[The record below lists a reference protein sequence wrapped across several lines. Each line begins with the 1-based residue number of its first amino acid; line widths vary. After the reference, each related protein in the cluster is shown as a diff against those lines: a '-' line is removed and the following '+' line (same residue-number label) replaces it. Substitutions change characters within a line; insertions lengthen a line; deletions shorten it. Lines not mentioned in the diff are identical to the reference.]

1 MIGVR
6 VKKIRS
12 NGVTESDDLYYTYAD
27 HLGNVTALSDD
38 NGNFVPGSL
47 TLLRP
52 FGSYRVEPTTNP
64 GITDRGFTGHKEH
77 IDLGLTYMNARYY
90 IGYINRFLSP
100 DPIVPNPR
108 NPQSLNRYSY
118 GLNNPLRFTDPSGF
132 RECEFDGN
140 CSPTPTFYTP
150 FFNFMGNVSLAE
162 KQLAHQA
169 ASAIG
174 QRMASV
180 VNPLKRM
187 AARME
192 GTTYTSLSAADAFL
206 GAFGGSITIQNKEE
220 YLVDGGGFNVYA
232 IASETQA
239 MITIGIDAITNH
251 QLFIHE
257 IFHIFDQVVLG
268 GIVNET
274 LFAAQQAD
282 ATFPNRPNLDG
293 PSDLRWG
300 FAGSNFSGWQKS
312 RSGASG
318 EEFADMG
325 IGWTYNQWEPSDTG
339 IGWSQQGQARANFMD
354 VNMGLWLNQL
364 LP

>member
-1 MIGVR
+1 
-6 VKKIRS
+6 
-12 NGVTESDDLYYTYAD
+12 
-27 HLGNVTALSDD
+27 
-38 NGNFVPGSL
+38 
-47 TLLRP
+47 
-52 FGSYRVEPTTNP
+52 
-64 GITDRGFTGHKEH
+64 
-77 IDLGLTYMNARYY
+77 MNARYY
-90 IGYINRFLSP
+90 LGYINRFLSP

-239 MITIGIDAITNH
+239 LITIGINAITNH

-268 GIVNET
+268 GIANET

-293 PSDLRWG
+293 QSDLRWG
-300 FAGSNFSGWQKS
+300 FAGSNFSEWQKS